1 MRKLSDLIV
10 NYSSINADL
19 NDVYLIAEAGVNH
32 EGSIDQALR
41 LVDAAAEAGADAIKF
56 QTYKAKSLASK
67 NSPAYWDLKQ
77 ESTPSQY
84 ELFKK
89 YDCFDQQDYQRLYE
103 HCLSLG
109 IEFLST
115 PFDVDSAKLL
125 ESMVDVIKVSSS
137 DLNNQPFIEFLAR
150 MNKPMLLSTG
160 ASYLWEIEQTVSAEK
175 ESVDY
180 NAALCLKLS
189 DSRFKC

>member
-1 MRKLSDLIV
+1 MKLGSVMRKLSDLIV

-19 NDVYLIAEAGVNH
+19 NDVYLIAEAGVNQK
-32 EGSIDQALR
+32 DQLTALR

-77 ESTPSQY
+77 ESTLPSTNY
-84 ELFKK
+84 SRNTIV
-89 YDCFDQQDYQRLYE
+89 DQQDYQRLYE

-125 ESMVDVIKVSSS
+125 ESMVDNKSIVI
-137 DLNNQPFIEFLAR
+137 D
-150 MNKPMLLSTG
+150 
-160 ASYLWEIEQTVSAEK
+160 
-175 ESVDY
+175 
-180 NAALCLKLS
+180 
-189 DSRFKC
+189 